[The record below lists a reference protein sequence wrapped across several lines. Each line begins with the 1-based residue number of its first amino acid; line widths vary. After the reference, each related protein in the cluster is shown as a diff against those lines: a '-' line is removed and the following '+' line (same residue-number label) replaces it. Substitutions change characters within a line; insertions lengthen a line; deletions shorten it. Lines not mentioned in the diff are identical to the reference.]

1 MKFPIFLLVVFVT
14 IISLSDAQ
22 RIADAMRFYFY
33 FRYKIIRIKLLLK
46 FHQFI
51 SDGVQPYTV
60 NSLYTVLENANFK
73 DDAKTVIYFY
83 GLTQNLNSSDVV
95 DMRNAY
101 VSNGDSNFILFHL
114 PLDYAI
120 QVSWNF

>member
-1 MKFPIFLLVVFVT
+1 MPCGSIFT
-14 IISLSDAQ
+14 SGIKP
-22 RIADAMRFYFY
+22 
-33 FRYKIIRIKLLLK
+33 YKGVKLLLK
-46 FHQFI
+46 FYHFI

-120 QVSWNF
+120 QVS